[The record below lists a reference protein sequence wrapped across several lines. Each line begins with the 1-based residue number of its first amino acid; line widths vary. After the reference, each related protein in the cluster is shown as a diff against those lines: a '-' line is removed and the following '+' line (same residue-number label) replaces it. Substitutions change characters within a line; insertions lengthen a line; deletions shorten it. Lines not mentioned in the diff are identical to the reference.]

1 MLKAVV
7 IMFSSCHDAH
17 SAELSNSMSSMCLSS
32 DDFTFE
38 MFLSLQGQVYPK
50 MLMFISVGLIRI
62 SIGLSK
68 THQYKSAPEMFI
80 SDFKSHH
87 TGHKSL
93 THPRKTIN

>member
-80 SDFKSHH
+80 FRLQSLKSHQLKFI
-87 TGHKSL
+87 G
-93 THPRKTIN
+93 